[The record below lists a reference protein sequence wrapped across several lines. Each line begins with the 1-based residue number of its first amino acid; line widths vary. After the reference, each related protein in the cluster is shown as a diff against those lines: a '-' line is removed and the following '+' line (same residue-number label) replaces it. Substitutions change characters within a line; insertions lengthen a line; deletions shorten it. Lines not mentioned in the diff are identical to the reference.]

1 MRNYLIIR
9 GAVAGGEYIALTPE
23 NLDLIARVQYKTI
36 LERSKILPENHPTM
50 VRAKHIT
57 NRLIQV
63 VQFDPSVS
71 PKLLQQMKWELHVIQ
86 SDTVNAFCMPGGKM
100 VIYTGIIDKLKLT
113 DDEIAVIMGHEI
125 AHALREHSYTRIKT
139 QLATNVA
146 ISAIGA
152 TTGRQI
158 YAFDIANSLWQL
170 SHSREHE
177 READHDGLDIA
188 RMAGYNP
195 CAGARVWEKM
205 RQLSKSAPPEFLSTH
220 PDNTERQENLLRQAQ
235 SVGGKCER

>member
-1 MRNYLIIR
+1 M
-9 GAVAGGEYIALTPE
+9 
-23 NLDLIARVQYKTI
+23 
-36 LERSKILPENHPTM
+36 LERSNVLPENHTTTKR
-50 VRAKHIT
+50 VKSIT
-57 NRLIQV
+57 DKLIRV
-63 VQFDPSVS
+63 VTFDPSVS
-71 PKLLQQMKWELHVIQ
+71 PKLLQRMRWKLHVIQ

-125 AHALREHSYTRIKT
+125 AHALREHSYTSLKT

-146 ISAIGA
+146 ISATGA
-152 TTGRQI
+152 YTGRHM
-158 YAFDIANSLWQL
+158 YAADIANSLWQL
-170 SHSREHE
+170 SHSRDHE

-188 RMAGYNP
+188 RMAGYDP
-195 CAGARVWEKM
+195 CAGASVWEKM

-220 PDNTERQENLLRQAQ
+220 PDSIERANALLNQAR